1 MEGKM
6 PVVKTRY
13 ACPTCDAQIIAENRK
28 LVCSVNSQHSW
39 NDIATF
45 MGLGPKVKYEEAKPI
60 VAPQANHVKV
70 ELTLPPRI
78 RQGLEAKFGSTH
90 SGKIAETLGFLAD
103 GDVMLIPAADLDRI
117 KERLGKRPESSGEL
131 FGLIYNL
138 SMELETEKLIAE
150 NSQKELAA
158 WEGRSHG
165 TVIVDLGKNFQAAS
179 EKARGE
185 NMPLKMWL
193 EDRVKNALDNSWF

>member
-1 MEGKM
+1 M

-13 ACPTCDAQIIAENRK
+13 ACPSCEAQINAENRQ
-28 LVCSVNSQHSW
+28 LICSANRSHSW

-45 MGLGPKVKYEEAKPI
+45 MGLNPKVKYEEAKPI
-60 VAPQANHVKV
+60 VAPQTNHVKI

-78 RQGLEAKFGSTH
+78 KQGLEAKFGSTH
-90 SGKIAETLGFLAD
+90 SGKIAETLGFLAE
-103 GDVMLIPAADLDRI
+103 GDVILIPAADLDRI

-138 SMELETEKLIAE
+138 WMELETEKLIAE
-150 NSQKELAA
+150 NSKKELAA

-193 EDRVKNALDNSWF
+193 EERVTNAIENSWF